1 MGQATGYVVVGELQ
15 IVSARNLPR
24 PQSANRVVCP
34 GGRRIQLS
42 SREIAYRQL
51 NTRARHLVVGRTMLG
66 GHASI
71 LRGKDKSVGTE
82 PKCGSRWEFG
92 PFRWPLSCLRV
103 ADSEKP

>member
-15 IVSARNLPR
+15 VVSSRNLPR
-24 PQSANRVVCP
+24 PQSANRIVCS

-42 SREIAYRQL
+42 SRKIADHQL
-51 NTRARHLVVGRTMLG
+51 ITRTRHLVVGKTMLG

-71 LRGKDKSVGTE
+71 LRGKDKGVGTGPE
-82 PKCGSRWEFG
+82 CGSRWEFG
-92 PFRWPLSCLRV
+92 PFRWPLSCRRV